1 MSDDRGPI
9 FVKLGG
15 SVITDKAQ
23 PQAARPEV
31 IDRLATEIARAV
43 AAEPGQRLLL
53 GHGSGSFGHMVA
65 GRYGTRQ
72 GVHDLDGWR
81 GFAQVAAAAAR
92 LNRIVCDS
100 LLAAGLPV
108 WSLQPSAS
116 ARCRGGELRSLETM
130 PIDEALSQGLVPLVY
145 GDVALDDLLG
155 GTIVSTEQIFAY
167 LARRM
172 QPARLV
178 LVGVVDGVFEA
189 DPLRQPRAR
198 RLDRITPSNWQ
209 QVRALLG
216 GSHAMD
222 VTGGMA
228 AKVQGLVELVGELPG
243 LKAHILSGERP
254 GALEAVLMGRSDQ
267 VVGTLIEG
275 D

>member
-1 MSDDRGPI
+1 
-9 FVKLGG
+9 
-15 SVITDKAQ
+15 
-23 PQAARPEV
+23 
-31 IDRLATEIARAV
+31 
-43 AAEPGQRLLL
+43 
-53 GHGSGSFGHMVA
+53 
-65 GRYGTRQ
+65 
-72 GVHDLDGWR
+72 
-81 GFAQVAAAAAR
+81 
-92 LNRIVCDS
+92 
-100 LLAAGLPV
+100 
-108 WSLQPSAS
+108 
-116 ARCRGGELRSLETM
+116 M
-130 PIDEALSQGLVPLVY
+130 PIDEALAQGLVPLVY